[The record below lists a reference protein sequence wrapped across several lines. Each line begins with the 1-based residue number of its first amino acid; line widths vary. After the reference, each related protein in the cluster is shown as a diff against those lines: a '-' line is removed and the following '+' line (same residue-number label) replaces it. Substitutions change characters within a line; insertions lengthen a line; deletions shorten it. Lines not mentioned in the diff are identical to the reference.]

1 MSLHIYF
8 LDDEGND
15 IEVESNLNITH
26 NLNTIVDE
34 CGKIWGRKYYE
45 LIWS

>member
-34 CGKIWGRKYYE
+34 CGKIVYCCR
-45 LIWS
+45 